1 MVSILQDHAKNENIM
16 KILFKLNIIL
26 LEILLSA
33 LQNLN
38 KINYTLTSLII
49 KPLDGLTKVSNIYK
63 ANWRP

>member
-33 LQNLN
+33 PRKLN
-38 KINYTLTSLII
+38 EINYTLTSLII
-49 KPLDGLTKVSNIYK
+49 KPLDFLTKVFNIYK
-63 ANWRP
+63 TN

>member
-33 LQNLN
+33 PRKLN
-38 KINYTLTSLII
+38 EINYTLTSLII
-49 KPLDGLTKVSNIYK
+49 KPLDCFQHL
-63 ANWRP
+63 

>member
-33 LQNLN
+33 PRKLN
-38 KINYTLTSLII
+38 EINYTLTSLII
-49 KPLDGLTKVSNIYK
+49 KPLDCLTKFFNIYK
-63 ANWRP
+63 TN